1 VILPAAERQQLWESC
16 RDLIEREA
24 IYRADDT
31 HPEIPG
37 KAPGSMYVWQFY
49 LRRATLNP
57 HFAAALGRL
66 FWDQFWPVYQQAPFQ
81 ICACQP
87 SAPPIAAAI
96 QAAAYRS
103 PERLS
108 VNVFY
113 ARREPKAFGIDNW
126 FDGRVSDLPVLMVDD
141 VAASA
146 PFMLQ
151 AAARVQQ
158 KLKLPLHHLY
168 FTVVNK
174 VGRAAAKHAQHTE
187 NYLDGQLVALFNLNN
202 FHLGAKAY
210 RERYGQRPGWSGP
223 VL

>member
-1 VILPAAERQQLWESC
+1 MNLTAVERRKLWDWC
-16 RDLIEREA
+16 RDYIDREV

-31 HPEIPG
+31 HPEIPS
-37 KAPGSMYVWQFY
+37 KAPGGTYSWQFY
-49 LRRATLNP
+49 LRRATYNAE
-57 HFAAALGRL
+57 FARAIGLL
-66 FWDQFWPVYQQAPFQ
+66 FWDHFWRVYQQAPFQ

-87 SAPPIAAAI
+87 SGPPIAAAI
-96 QAAAYRS
+96 QATAYRS

-113 ARREPKAFGIDNW
+113 ARREPKSFGIDNW
-126 FDGRVSDLPVLMVDD
+126 FDGRVLDLPVLMVDD

-168 FTVVNK
+168 FTIVNK
-174 VGRAAAKHAQHTE
+174 VGRGVAKSAQHTE
-187 NYLDGQLVALFNLNN
+187 SYLDGQLIALFNLNN
-202 FHLGAKAY
+202 FHLTAAAY
-210 RERYGQRPGWSGP
+210 RERYGQRPAWTGP
-223 VL
+223 VK